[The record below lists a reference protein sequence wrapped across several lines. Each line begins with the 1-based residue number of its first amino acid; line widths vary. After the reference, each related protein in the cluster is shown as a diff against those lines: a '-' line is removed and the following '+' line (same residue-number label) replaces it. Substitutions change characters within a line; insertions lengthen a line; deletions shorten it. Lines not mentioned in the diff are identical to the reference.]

1 LMEARAQLKA
11 GPNSAIP
18 VNRTIDML
26 EGVVESGSDAAPEEF
41 RDKVSE
47 YYKAL
52 NGAL

>member
-1 LMEARAQLKA
+1 MEASAQLQA
-11 GPNSAIP
+11 GPNTAIP
-18 VNRTIDML
+18 VKRTIDML
-26 EGVVESGSDAAPEEF
+26 EGVVESGSDTAPEQF